1 MLHLPSAWRAASVDR
16 SSVGSVGGVYNAPTC
31 SRLSRNCAAACAG
44 GAPKS
49 GRDAVLDL
57 ASSVG
62 GIALAISAE
71 EACRRFE
78 LPADRIGDVV
88 VLSDRHKVIGT
99 AATRH
104 DLSGLTKP
112 LRSHG
117 GLTEQTVPMI
127 VNRPV
132 RMAEGRTLR
141 NFDAFD
147 VALDLTAPDA

>member
-1 MLHLPSAWRAASVDR
+1 M
-16 SSVGSVGGVYNAPTC
+16 GGVYNAPTC

-44 GAPKS
+44 SAPKS

-88 VLSDRHKVIGT
+88 VLSDRYKVIGT

-104 DLSGLTKP
+104 DLSGLTEP

-132 RMAEGRTLR
+132 RMAELIVQRFGVRFNSNYLVEWLQAR
-141 NFDAFD
+141 GHPPPSD
-147 VALDLTAPDA
+147 PPP